1 MLEALATFGAA
12 LEAKKIRKKK
22 LKMKV
27 RIDKGIFFFWFRAS
41 QCLLMS
47 IKFSALSSLVWA
59 RLYKRFEILN
69 FFYFP
74 RFLITCA
81 FGFYSNTFNRPY

>member
-27 RIDKGIFFFWFRAS
+27 RIDKGIFFFSGSVR
-41 QCLLMS
+41 LNV
-47 IKFSALSSLVWA
+47 FS
-59 RLYKRFEILN
+59 
-69 FFYFP
+69 
-74 RFLITCA
+74 
-81 FGFYSNTFNRPY
+81 

>member
-27 RIDKGIFFFWFRAS
+27 RIDKGIFFF
-41 QCLLMS
+41 
-47 IKFSALSSLVWA
+47 FSGSV
-59 RLYKRFEILN
+59 RLNVF
-69 FFYFP
+69 
-74 RFLITCA
+74 
-81 FGFYSNTFNRPY
+81 S